1 MIEEIF
7 QKFLDKHLQNK
18 AIRTI
23 GIGTA
28 TEITELNCMVL
39 RDGQPELHD
48 VRFHATETK
57 PGSRHIMIPA
67 DGSSVIY
74 AIIDNQDTEA
84 VMLMCSE
91 VDRVIYEVGTMKYEL
106 DENGHLIQAGN
117 EKLSTALT
125 DFIDEVAKVI
135 VINGRS
141 PDVPALL
148 KIKNRINKIL
158 R

>member
-1 MIEEIF
+1 MEELF

-18 AIRTI
+18 AVRTI

-28 TEITELNCMVL
+28 TEVTEVNCKVL

-84 VMLMCSE
+84 VLLMCSD
-91 VDRVIYEVGTMKYEL
+91 VDRVVFEVGTMKYEL
-106 DENGHLIQAGN
+106 DATGHLIQAGN

-125 DFIDEVAKVI
+125 DFIDEVTKII

-141 PDVPALL
+141 PNIAALGL
-148 KIKNRINKIL
+148 IKTRIKKIL